1 MLVETRVKEGEIHRV
16 APGQPAE
23 VRLEAFP
30 DEVFPATVLRL
41 GALTAGDRGE
51 ARSFP
56 LVLKLAKA
64 DPRLRPGMT
73 AQALVLAGEVADA
86 VQVPIDAVR
95 YEGDAAVCTVK
106 TVTGA
111 ETRRV
116 KTGRSNA
123 FFVEITEGLAEGDV
137 VLLAR

>member
-1 MLVETRVKEGEIHRV
+1 MELLRHWREDAQRTSAKRML
-16 APGQPAE
+16 Q
-23 VRLEAFP
+23 LQF
-30 DEVFPATVLRL
+30 D
-41 GALTAGDRGE
+41 
-51 ARSFP
+51 
-56 LVLKLAKA
+56 
-64 DPRLRPGMT
+64 GMQERMRQT
-73 AQALVLAGEVADA
+73 AQALVLAGEVADT

-123 FFVEITEGLAEGDV
+123 FFVEVTEGLAEGDV

>member
-1 MLVETRVKEGEIHRV
+1 MV
-16 APGQPAE
+16 AGPRA
-23 VRLEAFP
+23 VI
-30 DEVFPATVLRL
+30 L
-41 GALTAGDRGE
+41 GAVYWVFGFLRMGTA
-51 ARSFP
+51 
-56 LVLKLAKA
+56 
-64 DPRLRPGMT
+64 GMT

-137 VLLAR
+137 VLLGR